1 MTDDDPTPP
10 DVSRSSL
17 WLLRVAAVLV
27 AAILLYFLIDAIVG

>member
-10 DVSRSSL
+10 DVSRSSR
-17 WLLRVAAVLV
+17 WLLRVAAVLG